1 MTEHLE
7 LDHLT
12 SFAARYLLA
21 RSVRARPNTKKEKKV
36 LEIIE
41 AEANGLSAKPVPLQ
55 DNFKRFCQTIERQR
69 ADFGLDISDGLARS
83 LTKLLQDLGK
93 HSCDNCVRAPQDKRC
108 EPDKQTNDI
117 VHERGA
123 CIAPLKALFDDLC
136 KWVAGLWHELPQST
150 GMPDR
155 PVVFAT
161 SVRSFVRDRPILK
174 EFKVSGYAQ
183 ALLDRDGKYTE
194 DRGHYTQVGL
204 EIRDDYAFGWQQ
216 YSLLPY
222 LLLHEILCHAFQ
234 SLDKPEVR
242 RNAPASDAW
251 SEGWMDA
258 LAFQLALEWLKDH
271 DKTAFIDSDEY
282 RDAECQIDELH
293 KARYV
298 EELSADGIS
307 HPGDGRK
314 AFHDVLDSY
323 PKWYA
328 RLPQTRHPVT
338 QFSLRLNAMTLPLA
352 QRVRDLVRLQYLA
365 KNDRAALHRLIGDFN
380 AEADDRAALKL
391 LERAS
396 Q

>member
-21 RSVRARPNTKKEKKV
+21 RSVRARPSSKQDKRV
-36 LEIIE
+36 IEIIE
-41 AEANGLSAKPVPLQ
+41 AEANGLSAKPVALQ
-55 DNFKRFCQTIERQR
+55 DNFERFHQAIERQR
-69 ADFGLDISDGLARS
+69 EEFKSDITDGLARS
-83 LTKLLQDLGK
+83 LAQLLKNLRK
-93 HSCDNCVRAPQDKRC
+93 HSCKKCVPQEKWCRHN
-108 EPDKQTNDI
+108 KQTDDI
-117 VHERGA
+117 VHERGV
-123 CIAPLKALFDDLC
+123 CIAPLKGLFDDLC
-136 KWVAGLWHELPQST
+136 RWVADLWHELPQSA

-174 EFKVSGYAQ
+174 KFKVSGYAQ
-183 ALLDRDGKYTE
+183 ALLDEDGKYTA
-194 DRGHYTQVGL
+194 DGGHYTQVGL

-258 LAFQLALEWLKDH
+258 LAFQLSLEWLKDH
-271 DKTAFIDSDEY
+271 DKTAFIGSDEY
-282 RDAECQIDELH
+282 RDATDKIDELH

-298 EELSADGIS
+298 EELSVEGIS

-314 AFHDVLDSY
+314 AFYDVLDSY
-323 PKWYA
+323 PLRYA

-338 QFSLRLNAMTLPLA
+338 RFSLRLNAMTLPLA

-365 KNDRAALHRLIGDFN
+365 KNDRATLHLLIGDFN
-380 AEADDRAALKL
+380 AEADDRAALQL
-391 LERAS
+391 LERAAP
-396 Q
+396 